1 MTASARRAEGQG
13 AEGVWGKRFPPRS
26 GGIPGGRPPGA
37 SREGACGVFRR
48 RRSADADRD
57 WSGDSDQE
65 PPGGELDEGE
75 PFDDELAEQAQLTGT
90 SRAEGGPWDA
100 GEAFP
105 AQERVDLGSLQVPV
119 GPEHEIQLVMAEQH
133 GAWVTVRYRESEVQ
147 IQAFA
152 AARRSTLWDDVRAE
166 IAAEVHT
173 AGGRSQESEGSFGI
187 ELMAQVPIEPGQPAS
202 GMRLVRFV
210 GVDGPRWFVRG
221 LFTGPAAD
229 GGEHAE
235 LLEEVLRNVVV
246 VRGEHPVPPREIL
259 ELRLP
264 PEARQALEEQQ
275 AAEEEESR
283 FRGDLNPFERGP
295 EFTETR

>member
-1 MTASARRAEGQG
+1 M
-13 AEGVWGKRFPPRS
+13 
-26 GGIPGGRPPGA
+26 
-37 SREGACGVFRR
+37 FRR
-48 RRSADADRD
+48 RRSADAGRD
-57 WSGDSDQE
+57 WPGDSDQE
-65 PPGGELDEGE
+65 LPGDELDYGG
-75 PFDDELAEQAQLTGT
+75 PSDDELAEQAQPAGT
-90 SRAEGGPWDA
+90 SHAEGGPWDA

-133 GAWVTVRYRESEVQ
+133 GAWVTVKYRESEVQ
-147 IQAFA
+147 LQAFA
-152 AARRSTLWDDVRAE
+152 AARRSALWDDVRAE

-173 AGGRSQESEGSFGI
+173 AGGRSQESDGSFGI
-187 ELMAQVPIEPGQPAS
+187 ELMAQVPMEPGQPAS

-210 GVDGPRWFVRG
+210 GIDGPRWFVRG

-229 GGEHAE
+229 GGEQAE
-235 LLEEVLRNVVV
+235 LLEEVLRDVVV
-246 VRGEHPVPPREIL
+246 VRGDHPVPPREIL

-264 PEARQALEEQQ
+264 PEARQALEEQ
-275 AAEEEESR
+275 AAAEEESR

>member
-1 MTASARRAEGQG
+1 
-13 AEGVWGKRFPPRS
+13 
-26 GGIPGGRPPGA
+26 
-37 SREGACGVFRR
+37 VFRR
-48 RRSADADRD
+48 RRSADAGRQ
-57 WSGDSDQE
+57 WPGDSDQE
-65 PPGGELDEGE
+65 LPDDELDNDE
-75 PFDDELAEQAQLTGT
+75 PFDDEAVGEAAGAV
-90 SRAEGGPWDA
+90 RAEGGPWDA

-133 GAWVTVRYRESEVQ
+133 GAWVTVKYQESEVQ

-152 AARRSTLWDDVRAE
+152 AARRSALWDDVRAE
-166 IAAEVHT
+166 IAAEVNT
-173 AGGRSQESEGSFGI
+173 AGGRSQESEGPFGI
-187 ELMAQVPIEPGQPAS
+187 ELMAQVPVEPGQPAS

-229 GGEHAE
+229 GGEQAE

-275 AAEEEESR
+275 AAAEEESR